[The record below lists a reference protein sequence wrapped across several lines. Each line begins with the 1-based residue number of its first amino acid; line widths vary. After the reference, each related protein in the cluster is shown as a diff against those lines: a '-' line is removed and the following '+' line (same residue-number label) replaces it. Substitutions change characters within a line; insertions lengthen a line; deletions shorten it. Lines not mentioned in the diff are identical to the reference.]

1 MFFADIQKVINF
13 FFNERNCMSNST
25 DDTKE
30 LDSYGVWVKR
40 APQDASEEALD
51 LDLPDFSDFQETA
64 DQTGIIEEQNDN
76 EVPVADQDSSA
87 TDENGEISIDDFV
100 TDGFTDPNEA
110 YAPSSPNPPEQD
122 GELSLD
128 DFMEGGFEAPSEGS
142 TDSESASES
151 DEVSLDDFLD
161 GDFSDDAGA
170 SSSDEISI
178 DDFLDDDSVSSAKQ
192 KEDDITNDEPLDI
205 DVDFTESE
213 EDAVPTTEITEE
225 NESENEESFAD
236 DDDMFDSI
244 EKIETASEPEAETPV
259 TESNIELEDVSLDDF
274 NLEESD
280 DATAAALGASINS
293 SVSSGEETVSLDSF
307 GIDSSSEEMPAGTGS
322 SRKQQTVD
330 YELAITEE
338 DNVQAAPV
346 IDEIKSDSVTQ
357 NKEETTET
365 TVNNELLE
373 KIVSDLSG
381 LKDEINALKNDLAE
395 LKEKNTLDNISS
407 GQNDGEQPAESEI
420 ELPVQSEPAEEPGG
434 FFNSDEED
442 DTIALSGDELSN
454 IVSNADFTEETAE
467 PDTQYDESTEE
478 TVTEEQPEQELPEDF
493 SADFSNDTPFGGI
506 EDTVIPDE
514 EPDTGLSMDINEE
527 ILEEPNLD
535 DIETNADIPEEI
547 EIPKVDDIAETQDE
561 EPDLDDIL
569 VESSSTDFMDSVTDS
584 TNMQPDIE
592 ITEPVE
598 PELAEEEAA
607 ITKEEADD
615 ITSEYSADTTENTEP
630 VLDEDAALELPEE
643 SSSDA
648 ENTDEESTDDIF
660 NETAIEDAQHTQ
672 DAMMNDIMNEAP
684 SVDNAL
690 SEENV
695 DYLSKDNT
703 VLSDDEAAVAESEPE
718 PSAETE
724 QTDTSDLPSDIKED
738 VKSVLLYMDQL
749 LENLPEDKI
758 MEFAKSEQFTTY
770 KKLFNELGLS

>member
-1 MFFADIQKVINF
+1 
-13 FFNERNCMSNST
+13 MSNST

-161 GDFSDDAGA
+161 GDFSDGSGA

-338 DNVQAAPV
+338 DNVQSAPV

-381 LKDEINALKNDLAE
+381 LKDEINSLKNDLAE

-514 EPDTGLSMDINEE
+514 EPDSGLSMDINEE

-561 EPDLDDIL
+561 EPTLDDIL

-615 ITSEYSADTTENTEP
+615 ITSEYSADTAENTEP
-630 VLDEDAALELPEE
+630 VLDEDTALELPEE

-648 ENTDEESTDDIF
+648 ENTAEESTDDIF

-672 DAMMNDIMNEAP
+672 DAMINDIMNEAP

>member
-1 MFFADIQKVINF
+1 
-13 FFNERNCMSNST
+13 MSNST

-76 EVPVADQDSSA
+76 EVPVADQDSSV

-161 GDFSDDAGA
+161 GDFSDGAGA
-170 SSSDEISI
+170 SFSDEISI

-236 DDDMFDSI
+236 DDNMFDSI
-244 EKIETASEPEAETPV
+244 EMIETASEPEAETPV

-307 GIDSSSEEMPAGTGS
+307 GIDGSSEENAAGAGS

-407 GQNDGEQPAESEI
+407 GQNDGEQPAENEI

-514 EPDTGLSMDINEE
+514 EPDSGLSMDINEE

-648 ENTDEESTDDIF
+648 ENTAEESTDDIF

-724 QTDTSDLPSDIKED
+724 QTDTSNLPSDIKED

>member
-76 EVPVADQDSSA
+76 EVPVADQDSSV

-161 GDFSDDAGA
+161 GDFSDGAGA

-244 EKIETASEPEAETPV
+244 EMIETASEPEAETPV

-514 EPDTGLSMDINEE
+514 EPDSGLSMDINEE

-561 EPDLDDIL
+561 EPTLDDIL

-672 DAMMNDIMNEAP
+672 DAIMNDIMNEAP

>member
-192 KEDDITNDEPLDI
+192 KEDDITNDDPLDI
-205 DVDFTESE
+205 DVEFTEAE

-244 EKIETASEPEAETPV
+244 EMIETASEPEAETSV

-307 GIDSSSEEMPAGTGS
+307 GIDGSSEENAAGAGS

-561 EPDLDDIL
+561 EPALDDIL

-660 NETAIEDAQHTQ
+660 NKTAIEDAQHTQ

>member
-1 MFFADIQKVINF
+1 
-13 FFNERNCMSNST
+13 MSNST

-338 DNVQAAPV
+338 DNVQSAPV

-381 LKDEINALKNDLAE
+381 LKDEINSLKNDLAE

-407 GQNDGEQPAESEI
+407 GQNDGEQPAEREI

-514 EPDTGLSMDINEE
+514 EPDSGLSMDINEE

-561 EPDLDDIL
+561 EPALDDIL

-615 ITSEYSADTTENTEP
+615 ITSEYSADTAENTEP

-648 ENTDEESTDDIF
+648 ENTAEESTDDIF

>member
-76 EVPVADQDSSA
+76 EVPVADQDSSV

-161 GDFSDDAGA
+161 GDFSDGSGA

-338 DNVQAAPV
+338 DNVQSAPV

-407 GQNDGEQPAESEI
+407 GQNDGEQPAENEI

-561 EPDLDDIL
+561 EPALDDIL

-615 ITSEYSADTTENTEP
+615 ITSEYSADTAENIEP

-648 ENTDEESTDDIF
+648 ENTAEESTDDIF
-660 NETAIEDAQHTQ
+660 NETVIEDAQHTQ

-718 PSAETE
+718 LSAETE

>member
-76 EVPVADQDSSA
+76 EVPVADQDSSV

-338 DNVQAAPV
+338 DNVQSAPV

-561 EPDLDDIL
+561 EPTLDDIL

-615 ITSEYSADTTENTEP
+615 ITSEYSADTAENIEP

-648 ENTDEESTDDIF
+648 ENTAEESTDDIF

>member
-561 EPDLDDIL
+561 EPALDDIL

-648 ENTDEESTDDIF
+648 ENTAEESTDDIF

>member
-1 MFFADIQKVINF
+1 
-13 FFNERNCMSNST
+13 MSNST

-76 EVPVADQDSSA
+76 EVPVADQDSSV

-161 GDFSDDAGA
+161 GDFSDGSGA

-338 DNVQAAPV
+338 DNVQSAPV

-381 LKDEINALKNDLAE
+381 LKDEINSLKNDLAE

-514 EPDTGLSMDINEE
+514 EPDSGLSMDINEE

-561 EPDLDDIL
+561 EPTLDDIL

-615 ITSEYSADTTENTEP
+615 ITSEYSADTAENTEP

-648 ENTDEESTDDIF
+648 ENTAEESTDDIF

>member
-1 MFFADIQKVINF
+1 
-13 FFNERNCMSNST
+13 MSNST

-87 TDENGEISIDDFV
+87 TDENGEISIDDFI

-161 GDFSDDAGA
+161 GDFSDGSGA

-338 DNVQAAPV
+338 DNVQSAPV

-381 LKDEINALKNDLAE
+381 LKDEINSLKNDLAE

-478 TVTEEQPEQELPEDF
+478 TVTKEQPEQELPEDF

-561 EPDLDDIL
+561 EPALDDIL

-615 ITSEYSADTTENTEP
+615 ITSEYSADTAENTEP

-648 ENTDEESTDDIF
+648 ENTAEESTDDIF

>member
-25 DDTKE
+25 DDTTE

-161 GDFSDDAGA
+161 GDFSDGSGA

-244 EKIETASEPEAETPV
+244 EMIETASEPEAETPV

-338 DNVQAAPV
+338 DNVQSAPV

-407 GQNDGEQPAESEI
+407 GQNDGEQPAENEI

-514 EPDTGLSMDINEE
+514 EPDSGLSMDINEE

-561 EPDLDDIL
+561 EPTLDDIL

-615 ITSEYSADTTENTEP
+615 ITSEYSADTAENTEP

-648 ENTDEESTDDIF
+648 ENTAEESTDDIF

>member
-87 TDENGEISIDDFV
+87 TDENGEISIDNFI

-161 GDFSDDAGA
+161 GDFSDGSGA

-338 DNVQAAPV
+338 DNVQSAPV

-381 LKDEINALKNDLAE
+381 LKDEINSLKNDLAE

-561 EPDLDDIL
+561 EPALDDIL

-615 ITSEYSADTTENTEP
+615 ITSEYSADTAENTEP

-648 ENTDEESTDDIF
+648 ENTAEESTDDIF

>member
-25 DDTKE
+25 DDAKE
-30 LDSYGVWVKR
+30 LESYGVWVKR

-76 EVPVADQDSSA
+76 EVPVADQDSSV

-244 EKIETASEPEAETPV
+244 EMIETASEPEAETPV

-381 LKDEINALKNDLAE
+381 LKDEINSLKNDLAE

-442 DTIALSGDELSN
+442 DTIALSGHELSN

-561 EPDLDDIL
+561 EPTLDDIL

-648 ENTDEESTDDIF
+648 ENTAEESTDDIF

-672 DAMMNDIMNEAP
+672 DAIMNDIMNEAP

>member
-1 MFFADIQKVINF
+1 
-13 FFNERNCMSNST
+13 MSNST

-161 GDFSDDAGA
+161 GDFSDGAGA

-338 DNVQAAPV
+338 DNVQSAPV

-381 LKDEINALKNDLAE
+381 LKDEINSLKNDLAE

-514 EPDTGLSMDINEE
+514 EPDSGLSMDINEE

-561 EPDLDDIL
+561 EPTLDDIL

-615 ITSEYSADTTENTEP
+615 ITSEYSADTAENTEP
-630 VLDEDAALELPEE
+630 VLDEDTALELPEE

-648 ENTDEESTDDIF
+648 ENTAEESTDDIF

>member
-1 MFFADIQKVINF
+1 
-13 FFNERNCMSNST
+13 MSNST
-25 DDTKE
+25 DDAKE

-76 EVPVADQDSSA
+76 EVPVADQDSSV

-561 EPDLDDIL
+561 EPTLDDIL

-648 ENTDEESTDDIF
+648 ENTAEESTDDIF

-672 DAMMNDIMNEAP
+672 DAIMNDIMNEAP

>member
-598 PELAEEEAA
+598 PELAEKEAA

-648 ENTDEESTDDIF
+648 ENTAEESTDDIF

-672 DAMMNDIMNEAP
+672 DAIMNDIMNEAP

>member
-87 TDENGEISIDDFV
+87 TDENGEISIDDFI

-161 GDFSDDAGA
+161 GDFSDGSGA

-338 DNVQAAPV
+338 DNVQSAPI

-381 LKDEINALKNDLAE
+381 LKDEINSLKNDLAE

-561 EPDLDDIL
+561 EPALDDIL

-615 ITSEYSADTTENTEP
+615 ITSEYSADTAENTEP

-648 ENTDEESTDDIF
+648 ENTAEESTDDIF

>member
-1 MFFADIQKVINF
+1 
-13 FFNERNCMSNST
+13 MSNST

-161 GDFSDDAGA
+161 GDFSDGSGA

-338 DNVQAAPV
+338 DNVQSAPV

-381 LKDEINALKNDLAE
+381 LKDEINSLKNDLAE

-514 EPDTGLSMDINEE
+514 EPDSGLSMDINEE

-561 EPDLDDIL
+561 EPTLDDIL

-615 ITSEYSADTTENTEP
+615 ITSEYSADTAENTEP
-630 VLDEDAALELPEE
+630 VLDEDTALELPEE

-648 ENTDEESTDDIF
+648 ENTAEESTDDIF

>member
-1 MFFADIQKVINF
+1 
-13 FFNERNCMSNST
+13 MSNST

-161 GDFSDDAGA
+161 GDFSDGSGA

-338 DNVQAAPV
+338 DNVQSAPV

-381 LKDEINALKNDLAE
+381 LKDEINSLKNDLAE

-407 GQNDGEQPAESEI
+407 GQNDGEQPAEREI

-514 EPDTGLSMDINEE
+514 EPDSGLSMDINEE

-561 EPDLDDIL
+561 EPTLDDIL

-615 ITSEYSADTTENTEP
+615 ITSEYSADTAENTEP
-630 VLDEDAALELPEE
+630 VLDEDTALELPEE

-648 ENTDEESTDDIF
+648 ENTAEESTDDIF

>member
-1 MFFADIQKVINF
+1 
-13 FFNERNCMSNST
+13 MSNST

-87 TDENGEISIDDFV
+87 TDENGEISIDDFI

-161 GDFSDDAGA
+161 GDFSDGSGA

-244 EKIETASEPEAETPV
+244 EMIETASEPEAETPV

-338 DNVQAAPV
+338 DNVQSAPI

-381 LKDEINALKNDLAE
+381 LKDEINSLKNDLAE

-561 EPDLDDIL
+561 EPTLDDIL

-615 ITSEYSADTTENTEP
+615 ITSEYSADTAENTEP

-648 ENTDEESTDDIF
+648 ENTAEESTDDIF

>member
-1 MFFADIQKVINF
+1 
-13 FFNERNCMSNST
+13 MSNST

-561 EPDLDDIL
+561 EPTLDDIL

-648 ENTDEESTDDIF
+648 ENTAEESTDDIF

>member
-1 MFFADIQKVINF
+1 
-13 FFNERNCMSNST
+13 MSNST

-161 GDFSDDAGA
+161 GDFSDGAGA

-338 DNVQAAPV
+338 DNVQSAPV

-381 LKDEINALKNDLAE
+381 LKDEINSLKNDLAE

-561 EPDLDDIL
+561 EPALDDIL

-615 ITSEYSADTTENTEP
+615 ITSEYSADTAENTEP

-648 ENTDEESTDDIF
+648 ENTAEESTDDIF

>member
-1 MFFADIQKVINF
+1 
-13 FFNERNCMSNST
+13 MSNST

-76 EVPVADQDSSA
+76 EVPVADQDSSV

-122 GELSLD
+122 GEISLD

-142 TDSESASES
+142 TNSESASES

-161 GDFSDDAGA
+161 GDFSDGAGA

-192 KEDDITNDEPLDI
+192 KEDDITNDDPLDI
-205 DVDFTESE
+205 DVEFTEAE

-244 EKIETASEPEAETPV
+244 EMIETASEPEAETPV

-307 GIDSSSEEMPAGTGS
+307 GIDGSSEENAAGAGS

-407 GQNDGEQPAESEI
+407 GQNDEEQPAENEI

-514 EPDTGLSMDINEE
+514 EPDSGLSMDINEE

-660 NETAIEDAQHTQ
+660 NKTAIEDAQHTQ

>member
-1 MFFADIQKVINF
+1 
-13 FFNERNCMSNST
+13 MSNST

-161 GDFSDDAGA
+161 GDFSDGSGA

-338 DNVQAAPV
+338 DNVQSAPV

-381 LKDEINALKNDLAE
+381 LKDEINSLKNDLAE

-514 EPDTGLSMDINEE
+514 EPDSGLSMDINEE

-724 QTDTSDLPSDIKED
+724 QTDTSNLPSDIKED

>member
-561 EPDLDDIL
+561 EPTLDDIL

-724 QTDTSDLPSDIKED
+724 QTDTSNLPSDIKED

>member
-142 TDSESASES
+142 TNSESASES

-161 GDFSDDAGA
+161 GDFSDGSGA

-338 DNVQAAPV
+338 DNVQSAPV

-381 LKDEINALKNDLAE
+381 LKDEINSLKNDLAE

-615 ITSEYSADTTENTEP
+615 ITSEYSADTAENTEP

>member
-1 MFFADIQKVINF
+1 
-13 FFNERNCMSNST
+13 MSNST

-161 GDFSDDAGA
+161 GDFSDGSGA

-338 DNVQAAPV
+338 DNVQSAPV

-381 LKDEINALKNDLAE
+381 LKDEINSLKNDLAE

-514 EPDTGLSMDINEE
+514 EPDSGLSMDINEE

-561 EPDLDDIL
+561 EPALDDIL

-615 ITSEYSADTTENTEP
+615 ITSEYSADTAENTEP

-648 ENTDEESTDDIF
+648 ENTAEESTDDIF

>member
-1 MFFADIQKVINF
+1 
-13 FFNERNCMSNST
+13 MSNST

-161 GDFSDDAGA
+161 GDFSDGAGA

-338 DNVQAAPV
+338 DNVQSAPV

-381 LKDEINALKNDLAE
+381 LKDEINSLKNDLAE

-407 GQNDGEQPAESEI
+407 GQNDGEQPAENEI

-514 EPDTGLSMDINEE
+514 EPDSGLSMDINEE

-615 ITSEYSADTTENTEP
+615 ITSEYSADTAENTEP

-648 ENTDEESTDDIF
+648 ENTAEESTDDIF

>member
-1 MFFADIQKVINF
+1 
-13 FFNERNCMSNST
+13 MSNST
-25 DDTKE
+25 DDAKE

-76 EVPVADQDSSA
+76 EVPVADQDSSV

-192 KEDDITNDEPLDI
+192 KEDDITNDDPLDI
-205 DVDFTESE
+205 DVEFTEAE

-561 EPDLDDIL
+561 EPTLDDIL

-648 ENTDEESTDDIF
+648 ENTAEESTDDIF

>member
-1 MFFADIQKVINF
+1 
-13 FFNERNCMSNST
+13 MSNST

-122 GELSLD
+122 GEISLD

-142 TDSESASES
+142 TNSESASES

-161 GDFSDDAGA
+161 GDFSDGAGA

-338 DNVQAAPV
+338 DNVQSAPV

-381 LKDEINALKNDLAE
+381 LKDEINSLKNDLAE

-514 EPDTGLSMDINEE
+514 EPDSGLSMDINEE

-615 ITSEYSADTTENTEP
+615 ITSEYSADTAENTEP

-648 ENTDEESTDDIF
+648 ENTAEESTDDIF

>member
-1 MFFADIQKVINF
+1 
-13 FFNERNCMSNST
+13 MSNST

-87 TDENGEISIDDFV
+87 TDENGEISIDDFI

-338 DNVQAAPV
+338 DNVQSAPV

-381 LKDEINALKNDLAE
+381 LKDEINSLKNDLAE

-561 EPDLDDIL
+561 EPTLDDIL

-615 ITSEYSADTTENTEP
+615 ITSEYSADTAENTEP

-648 ENTDEESTDDIF
+648 ENTAEESTDDIF

>member
-122 GELSLD
+122 GEISLD

-161 GDFSDDAGA
+161 GDFSDGAGA

-244 EKIETASEPEAETPV
+244 EMIETASEPEAETPV

-293 SVSSGEETVSLDSF
+293 SVPSGEETVSLDSF

-514 EPDTGLSMDINEE
+514 EPDSGLSMDINEE

>member
-1 MFFADIQKVINF
+1 
-13 FFNERNCMSNST
+13 MSNST

-122 GELSLD
+122 GEISLD

-142 TDSESASES
+142 TNSESASES

-161 GDFSDDAGA
+161 GDFSDGAGA

-338 DNVQAAPV
+338 DNVQTAPV

-381 LKDEINALKNDLAE
+381 LKDEINSLKNDLAE

-514 EPDTGLSMDINEE
+514 EPDSGLSMDINEE

-561 EPDLDDIL
+561 EPTLDDIL

-615 ITSEYSADTTENTEP
+615 ITSEYSADTAENTEP

-648 ENTDEESTDDIF
+648 ENTAEESTDDIF

>member
-1 MFFADIQKVINF
+1 
-13 FFNERNCMSNST
+13 MSNST

-110 YAPSSPNPPEQD
+110 YAPSSPNPLEQD

-161 GDFSDDAGA
+161 GDFSDGSGA

-192 KEDDITNDEPLDI
+192 KEDDITNDDPLDI
-205 DVDFTESE
+205 DVEFTEAE

-244 EKIETASEPEAETPV
+244 EMIETASEPEAETPV

-307 GIDSSSEEMPAGTGS
+307 GIDGSSEENAAGAGS

-338 DNVQAAPV
+338 DNVQSAPV

-381 LKDEINALKNDLAE
+381 LKDEINSLKNDLAE

-407 GQNDGEQPAESEI
+407 GQNDGEQPAENEI

-648 ENTDEESTDDIF
+648 ENTAEESTDDIF

>member
-76 EVPVADQDSSA
+76 EVPVADQDSSV

-561 EPDLDDIL
+561 EPALDDIL

>member
-76 EVPVADQDSSA
+76 EVPVADQDSSV

-122 GELSLD
+122 GEISLD

-161 GDFSDDAGA
+161 GDFSDGSGA

-338 DNVQAAPV
+338 DNVQSAPV

-381 LKDEINALKNDLAE
+381 LKDEINSLKNDLAE

-561 EPDLDDIL
+561 EPALDDIL

-615 ITSEYSADTTENTEP
+615 ITSEYSADTAENTEP

-648 ENTDEESTDDIF
+648 ENTAEESTDDIF

-672 DAMMNDIMNEAP
+672 DAIMNDIMNEAP

>member
-76 EVPVADQDSSA
+76 EVPVADQDSSV

-122 GELSLD
+122 GEISLD

-142 TDSESASES
+142 TNSESASES

-161 GDFSDDAGA
+161 GDFSDGAGA

-338 DNVQAAPV
+338 DNVQSAPI

-407 GQNDGEQPAESEI
+407 GQNDEEQPAENEI

-561 EPDLDDIL
+561 EPALDDIL

-615 ITSEYSADTTENTEP
+615 ITSEYSADTAENIEP

-648 ENTDEESTDDIF
+648 ENTAEESTDDIF

>member
-1 MFFADIQKVINF
+1 
-13 FFNERNCMSNST
+13 MSNST

-87 TDENGEISIDDFV
+87 TDENGEISIDNFV

-161 GDFSDDAGA
+161 GDFSDGSGA

-338 DNVQAAPV
+338 DNVQSAPV

-381 LKDEINALKNDLAE
+381 LKDEINSLKNDLAE

-514 EPDTGLSMDINEE
+514 EPDSGLSMDINEE

-561 EPDLDDIL
+561 EPTLDDIL

-615 ITSEYSADTTENTEP
+615 ITSEYSADTAENTEP

-648 ENTDEESTDDIF
+648 ENTAEESTDDIF

>member
-1 MFFADIQKVINF
+1 
-13 FFNERNCMSNST
+13 MSNST

-122 GELSLD
+122 GEISLD

-338 DNVQAAPV
+338 DNVQSAPI

-381 LKDEINALKNDLAE
+381 LKDEINSLKNDLAE

-478 TVTEEQPEQELPEDF
+478 TVTGEHPEQELPEDF

-547 EIPKVDDIAETQDE
+547 EIPKVDDIAETQNE